1 MKSLVR
7 GLFVCAALIDSAALP
22 AMAQDYPSRPVRI
35 LIGLPAGGGA
45 DLLCRY
51 FADQLAKVTN
61 QTVVVENRPGA
72 GGNLATQA
80 VATAKPDGYTLL
92 FSTSNP
98 LTGNFYLYK
107 DLSFTIKDFAPVTTL
122 ARAAFVLVVSG
133 KSDIH
138 SVDDLTKS
146 LKEKAG
152 RARYG
157 APTSISLASA
167 EIYLDA
173 VGATAT
179 RVPYKASTMAVNELA
194 AGDLD
199 FFFIDSTGVLGPA
212 ERGQVRMLAVTSP
225 QRVSFA
231 PQVPTMQEQGVKDFD
246 MTPWFSIF
254 APAQAPKD
262 IREKL
267 EGLLNE
273 IVKRPETAE
282 FLKRAAADPYIGNP
296 DVLMDQVRSQT
307 EKYRKLSEAGKLPLA
322 AD

>member
-1 MKSLVR
+1 MTSWLR
-7 GLFVCAALIDSAALP
+7 RLFVCAFFVAASSP
-22 AMAQDYPSRPVRI
+22 IMAQDYPSKPVRI

-51 FADQLAKVTN
+51 FADQLSKATN

-80 VATAKPDGYTLL
+80 VASAKPDGYTLL

-107 DLSFTIKDFAPVTTL
+107 NLGFKLSDFVPITTL

-133 KSDIH
+133 QSDIR
-138 SVDDLTKS
+138 SVAELTKR
-146 LKEKAG
+146 LKEKDG

-173 VGATAT
+173 IGVNAQ
-179 RVPYKASTMAVNELA
+179 RVPYKASAMAVTELA

-199 FFFIDSTGVLGPA
+199 FFFIDSTGVKGPA

-225 QRVSFA
+225 QRISLA
-231 PQVPTMQEQGVKDFD
+231 PEVPTMQEQGVADFD
-246 MTPWFSIF
+246 MTPWFAIF
-254 APAQAPKD
+254 APAGTPQD
-262 IREKL
+262 IRDKL
-267 EGLLNE
+267 EGLLNA
-273 IVKRPETAE
+273 IVKTPETEA
-282 FLKRAAADPYIGNP
+282 FLRNAAADPYPGNP
-296 DVLMDQVRSQT
+296 DVLMATVRSQT
-307 EKYRKLSEAGKLPLA
+307 DKYRKLSEAGKLPLA
-322 AD
+322 AE

>member
-7 GLFVCAALIDSAALP
+7 GLFVCAALMGSTILP

-51 FADQLAKVTN
+51 FADQLARVTN

-80 VATAKPDGYTLL
+80 VATSKPDGYTLL

-107 DLSFTIKDFAPVTTL
+107 DVSFSIKDFAPVTTL
-122 ARAAFVLVVSG
+122 ARAGFVLVVSG

-138 SVDDLTKS
+138 SVAELTKS

-173 VGATAT
+173 IGATAT

-225 QRVSFA
+225 QRLSFA
-231 PQVPTMQEQGVKDFD
+231 PQVPTMDEQGIKDFD
-246 MTPWFSIF
+246 MTAWFAIF
-254 APAQAPKD
+254 SPAQAPKD
-262 IREKL
+262 IRDKL
-267 EGLLNE
+267 EAWLND
-273 IVKRPETAE
+273 IVKKPETVE
-282 FLKRAAADPYIGNP
+282 FLKRAAADPWIGNP

-307 EKYRKLSEAGKLPLA
+307 DKYRKLSEAGKLPLA

>member
-1 MKSLVR
+1 
-7 GLFVCAALIDSAALP
+7 
-22 AMAQDYPSRPVRI
+22 
-35 LIGLPAGGGA
+35 
-45 DLLCRY
+45 
-51 FADQLAKVTN
+51 
-61 QTVVVENRPGA
+61 
-72 GGNLATQA
+72 
-80 VATAKPDGYTLL
+80 
-92 FSTSNP
+92 
-98 LTGNFYLYK
+98 
-107 DLSFTIKDFAPVTTL
+107 
-122 ARAAFVLVVSG
+122 
-133 KSDIH
+133 
-138 SVDDLTKS
+138 
-146 LKEKAG
+146 
-152 RARYG
+152 
-157 APTSISLASA
+157 
-167 EIYLDA
+167 
-173 VGATAT
+173 
-179 RVPYKASTMAVNELA
+179 MAVNELA

>member
-1 MKSLVR
+1 MTSWLR
-7 GLFVCAALIDSAALP
+7 RLLVCATLIGAPLTVT
-22 AMAQDYPSRPVRI
+22 AQDFPSRPVRI

-51 FADQLAKVTN
+51 FADQLAKATH

-80 VATAKPDGYTLL
+80 VASAKPDGYTLL

-107 DLSFTIKDFAPVTTL
+107 NLGFKLSDFVPITTL

-138 SVDDLTKS
+138 TVAELTKS

-173 VGATAT
+173 VGASAQ
-179 RVPYKASTMAVNELA
+179 RVPYKASAMAATELA

-199 FFFIDSTGVLGPA
+199 FFFFDSTGVKGPA

-225 QRVSFA
+225 QRISLA
-231 PQVPTMQEQGVKDFD
+231 PDVPTMQEQGVADFD
-246 MTPWFSIF
+246 MTPWFAIF
-254 APAQAPKD
+254 APAGTPQD
-262 IREKL
+262 IRDKL
-267 EGLLNE
+267 ETLLNA
-273 IVKRPETAE
+273 IVKTPETE
-282 FLKRAAADPYIGNP
+282 RFLRTAAADPYPGNP
-296 DVLMDQVRSQT
+296 EVLMATVRSQT

-322 AD
+322 AE